1 MASILEAETRERA
14 IEKHKIKTGL
24 SSLYCR
30 VCGEIIA
37 EKRRQLLV
45 TDLCFECAVI
55 EEKRNKR

>member
-14 IEKHKIKTGL
+14 IEKHKTKTGS

-30 VCGEIIA
+30 VCGEVIA

-45 TDLCFECAVI
+45 TDLCVDCAMI
-55 EEKRNKR
+55 EEKRNRI